1 MVLQYQKHARLH
13 FERSPSCFT
22 CDFDSIHCVIHYIVL
37 LLNGVG
43 GYHQASN
50 SHNNDEK
57 QRAFCCRVLIIIKCH
72 NHPSEALVLPSLLLV
87 LWFEMMNVEKF
98 IYYYY
103 WSNFNFFF
111 CSIANLLLLAI
122 MFLFLHHDAL
132 CSTKCIAPMGQVDL
146 FDLYYTTMYTT
157 ARRRRCIY

>member
-1 MVLQYQKHARLH
+1 MRPNHPDLASSNTAQQHKIHPTPFFLSSDKNGQKSVCSLCQDNIQRHKHRFPQTKQEELNRAVPSKEFTQMMVLQYQKHARLH

-57 QRAFCCRVLIIIKCH
+57 QRAFCCRVLIIIKCN

-87 LWFEMMNVEKF
+87 L
-98 IYYYY
+98 
-103 WSNFNFFF
+103 
-111 CSIANLLLLAI
+111 
-122 MFLFLHHDAL
+122 
-132 CSTKCIAPMGQVDL
+132 
-146 FDLYYTTMYTT
+146 
-157 ARRRRCIY
+157 